1 MPTKPTRS
9 IKTTKP
15 SKKPQETVPVSIQRA
30 TEERLVDKKVLRPPP
45 NRLPYVIG
53 LAAVAGIAAGA
64 AILFYIYHSETPWE
78 PYERPEIILPEEQE
92 LIDDL
97 DNMGN
102 PTSTS
107 NGDTEETPPPAV
119 TFQQVLILDTP
130 TGFLNVRAGAGTNTA
145 KIGEV
150 SPGEIYDL
158 VSENTA
164 NGGWYQIKL
173 ADGTVGWVT
182 DQYARIQ

>member
-30 TEERLVDKKVLRPPP
+30 TEERLVDKKILRPPT

-53 LAAVAGIAAGA
+53 LAAVAGIPA
-64 AILFYIYHSETPWE
+64 
-78 PYERPEIILPEEQE
+78 
-92 LIDDL
+92 
-97 DNMGN
+97 
-102 PTSTS
+102 STS
-107 NGDTEETPPPAV
+107 NGDTEEPPPPAV
-119 TFQQVLILDTP
+119 TFQQVLILDPP
-130 TGFLNVRAGAGTNTA
+130 TGFLNVRAGAGTNFA
-145 KIGEV
+145 KVGEV
-150 SPGEIYDL
+150 SPGEVYDL

-173 ADGTVGWVT
+173 EIGRAH
-182 DQYARIQ
+182 RS

>member
-1 MPTKPTRS
+1 
-9 IKTTKP
+9 
-15 SKKPQETVPVSIQRA
+15 VSIQRA
-30 TEERLVDKKVLRPPP
+30 TEERLVDKKILRPPT

-119 TFQQVLILDTP
+119 TFQQVLILDTSDRLP
-130 TGFLNVRAGAGTNTA
+130 QCPRGRGHEFRQNR
-145 KIGEV
+145 
-150 SPGEIYDL
+150 
-158 VSENTA
+158 
-164 NGGWYQIKL
+164 GGQPRGSL
-173 ADGTVGWVT
+173 
-182 DQYARIQ
+182 

>member
-30 TEERLVDKKVLRPPP
+30 TEERLVDKKILRPPT

-92 LIDDL
+92 LIDEL

-119 TFQQVLILDTP
+119 TFQQGLILDTP
-130 TGFLNVRAGAGTNTA
+130 TGFLNVRAG
-145 KIGEV
+145 EV
-150 SPGEIYDL
+150 YDL